1 MYTLIIS
8 GPKDIPSTTSGPSP
22 YPKDKGI
29 GRSAFT
35 NGEFFKKYFI
45 IIQKCYN
52 FSFQYSLYREISS
65 FGQHS

>member
-1 MYTLIIS
+1 MLYVWILMYTLIIS

-35 NGEFFKKYFI
+35 NGECLPEYFI
-45 IIQKCYN
+45 IKY
-52 FSFQYSLYREISS
+52 
-65 FGQHS
+65 